1 MSVNLRPQMS
11 VSTSPEPSKT
21 GTFSIENVLKLT
33 LIGQPSMPARD
44 PQVAPFSHRRNQHG
58 LTLVEMVVVVSIIG
72 LVAAISFPS
81 ISSSLESLRLR
92 GATDSIV
99 SFLNG
104 GMNRAERR
112 QQIVEVIIS
121 KSENAILLRS
131 ADPGFQRRLDMPEGI
146 TIAKIHPEMLSH
158 EETAR
163 SYILYSGGTIPGF
176 GVEIANR
183 KGTHRIVR
191 VDPITGVPEVQLQ

>member
-1 MSVNLRPQMS
+1 MCTYVKGRRTP
-11 VSTSPEPSKT
+11 PS
-21 GTFSIENVLKLT
+21 
-33 LIGQPSMPARD
+33 ARD
-44 PQVAPFSHRRNQHG
+44 PLVAHRTSQRG

-72 LVAAISFPS
+72 LVAAISFPAIGS
-81 ISSSLESLRLR
+81 GLESLRLR

-112 QQIVEVIIS
+112 HELVEVILS
-121 KSENAILLRS
+121 KSENAIFLRS
-131 ADPGFQRRLDMPEGI
+131 ADPRFQRRLDMPEGI
-146 TIAKIHPEMLSH
+146 TIAKIHPEILAH
-158 EETAR
+158 EENAR
-163 SYILYSGGTIPGF
+163 SYVLYPGGTIPRF
-176 GVEIANR
+176 GVEITNR